1 MKRKFKISTSTVA
14 LVVMVAAVL
23 GLLAYRLAWGGT
35 VVPTVTVAVD
45 VAERRIDG
53 AMFNLVDPPP
63 GGTVNFRFDVADP
76 LCNGRGAGED
86 RYIYDGQI
94 EEHYADGGVGLERSA
109 FIADGCPEGVQHV
122 VRLRVWSVDGAL
134 ADGVASFCLGECG
147 AAEAQ
152 TETETEAAPRQQEAQ
167 ADPLATASAA
177 ETEESL
183 SQEGTKDAAAQT
195 AKAGESPAA
204 AGEPAEGTKGSPSQT
219 ARAVEAVGC
228 GCVTVIVV
236 GADADV
242 VALIEELTAGCRA
255 GTDGE

>member
-1 MKRKFKISTSTVA
+1 MGRKTDKMHKGEPMKRKFKISTSTVA

-45 VAERRIDG
+45 GGERRIDG

-63 GGTVNFRFDVADP
+63 GGTISFRFDVADP

-94 EEHYADGGVGLERSA
+94 EKHYADGGVGLERSA
-109 FIADGCPEGVQHV
+109 FIADGCPEGVEHV
-122 VRLRVWSVDGAL
+122 AQLRVWNVDGSL

-147 AAEAQ
+147 AAAAQ
-152 TETETEAAPRQQEAQ
+152 TETETQAPAREQEAQ
-167 ADPLATASAA
+167 ADPLATAPAA

-195 AKAGESPAA
+195 AKAGESLTAA
-204 AGEPAEGTKGSPSQT
+204 PQVGGA
-219 ARAVEAVGC
+219 GC

-242 VALIEELTAGCRA
+242 VALLEELTAGCRA